1 MALPQVYDKERSYV
15 KEISFEA
22 VASGEPPVFESGP
35 FPPGQLIASVAA
47 SAPGIVYR
55 GRFEN
60 PVRAC

>member
-15 KEISFEA
+15 K
-22 VASGEPPVFESGP
+22 GESGH
-35 FPPGQLIASVAA
+35 FPPGRLIASAAA